1 MPSQV
6 EINCHFTDMSNPAST
21 NIPIVSVVLSVRN
34 GEAYLREAIESILN
48 QRFTDFELIIVDN
61 HSTDSSAEIVESY
74 DDARIILT
82 RPDEPL
88 HLAQALNHA
97 ASMARG
103 EYVARMD
110 ADDVSHPARFEKQV
124 QYMREHPS
132 VGILGSQIRPIDGD
146 GKLIAKGS
154 YRKPEAHE
162 DICWSLLFGCPLW
175 HPTVMLRKAV
185 IDELGWYGSSAIEG
199 REQYSTEDY
208 DLWCRAIAHTK
219 IHNLPEI
226 LLDYRIHAD
235 NHSLGKSRLKEHRR
249 NVVLV
254 LTQYIKTTFA
264 MDASHVTCA
273 ALLGLKPGDVAD
285 LEEAAH
291 HPKEMAQLT
300 RCILDANAK
309 NGIARDEMRH
319 LKQKLASVAEALI
332 WQRGFN
338 IMRESIALLKVD
350 AGCGMRVLW
359 SSLRRFI

>member
-1 MPSQV
+1 MGKRICARLLRV
-6 EINCHFTDMSNPAST
+6 FLTRAS
-21 NIPIVSVVLSVRN
+21 
-34 GEAYLREAIESILN
+34 
-48 QRFTDFELIIVDN
+48 TDFELIIVDN

-146 GKLIAKGS
+146 GELIAKGS

-162 DICWSLLFGCPLW
+162 DICWSLFFGCPLW

-249 NVVLV
+249 NVRAGSDPVYQNYFCYGCLSCHLRGTTWTSSPAMSQTWRRQRIILKIWPNSSGAFWMQTRRAELPV
-254 LTQYIKTTFA
+254 TQ
-264 MDASHVTCA
+264 CA
-273 ALLGLKPGDVAD
+273 
-285 LEEAAH
+285 
-291 HPKEMAQLT
+291 
-300 RCILDANAK
+300 I
-309 NGIARDEMRH
+309 
-319 LKQKLASVAEALI
+319 
-332 WQRGFN
+332 
-338 IMRESIALLKVD
+338 
-350 AGCGMRVLW
+350 
-359 SSLRRFI
+359 

>member
-1 MPSQV
+1 
-6 EINCHFTDMSNPAST
+6 MSSVLSSK
-21 NIPIVSVVLSVRN
+21 IPTVSVILSVRN
-34 GEAYLREAIESILN
+34 GEPYLKQAIDSILA
-48 QRFTDFELIIVDN
+48 QSFRDFELIVVDN
-61 HSTDSSAEIVESY
+61 HSTDDSPHIVESY
-74 DDARIILT
+74 DDERIILT
-82 RPDEPL
+82 RPQEPL

-110 ADDVSHPARFEKQV
+110 ADDVSHPARFEKQI

-146 GKLIAKGS
+146 GKLITKGS

-162 DICWSLLFGCPLW
+162 DICWSLFFGCPLW

-185 IDELGWYGSSAIEG
+185 IDELGWYGSLAIEG

-208 DLWCRAIAHTK
+208 DLWCRAIAHTQM
-219 IHNLPEI
+219 HNLPEI

-235 NHSLGKSRLKEHRR
+235 NHSLGKSRLKEHLR
-249 NVVLV
+249 NSVLV

-264 MDASHVTCA
+264 MDVSHATSAV
-273 ALLGLKPGDVAD
+273 LLGLKPGDVAD

-291 HPKEMAQLT
+291 HPEDVAQLI

-309 NGIARDEMRH
+309 SGTTRDAMCH
-319 LKQKLASVAEALI
+319 LKQKLASVAETLI
-332 WQRGFN
+332 WQRGLN

-350 AGCGMRVLW
+350 AGVGMRVLW